1 MELTE
6 QQNAIIQYVSDIKL
20 PMIVKGAAGSGKS
33 FITSRIAQVFSIQ
46 ESLIEQNVIGVVSFT
61 NTLTAD
67 LKKKV
72 GLNTNLKINTAH
84 ETLNLFLEA
93 NGIQRIIAFDKKH
106 SVLDSLENLGVFKR
120 YDKNFLR
127 EEFSWINANR
137 ITNLEQY
144 ENTHRKG
151 RGKKGS
157 LDRAYLWRIYT
168 ESQKRLR
175 EHGLFTYS
183 ELANICLDYM
193 EKHPDYKRLFTHLI
207 IDEFQDLS
215 KNVIEALIKTCQY
228 QDHVVFVGDLAQS
241 IYKNSFSWKDFDIN
255 RKKVFELTDN
265 FRNTKQIAIAAE
277 SLLNNEY
284 KLKLYDR
291 QDYTEMISVG
301 PNGAKPIVAIC
312 RNTNEQKWYILN
324 ELAHISKNE
333 SVAII
338 SRNRNFQNRNGLDG
352 IGDKWIQTLTMH
364 ACKGLEFDNVFIVDA
379 NEDLLPNPQAL
390 KNDFDSNLANE
401 RRLLYV
407 AMTRARKRLFITTSG
422 KPSIFLAEIHPAT
435 ISPVAID
442 NLAYE
447 ELYNH
452 RFEELLTQREQ
463 IIKELASKV
472 ESLQDSNRD
481 KDDTISRLMRSRE
494 FVDESIKSISASDL
508 NFRRDAKILI
518 LGGDGGI
525 REKDIALTL
534 KKQFGLDGKSYQ
546 WVKYDEMKNFNYQTL
561 QGTSA
566 YCDVIVG
573 CIPHKSGGVDNLIAE
588 FENHRDY
595 YTPKIHILRDP
606 NTKQPIQLT
615 KMNLIEAVKESYKVK
630 LTNPN
635 K

>member
-6 QQNAIIQYVSDIKL
+6 QQSAILRYSSDMKA

-33 FITSRIAQVFSIQ
+33 FITSQIAQVFSKH
-46 ESLIEQNVIGVVSFT
+46 ESLIEKNVIGVVSFT
-61 NTLTAD
+61 NTLTTD
-67 LKKKV
+67 LKRKA
-72 GLNTNLKINTAH
+72 GPDTNLKINTAH

-93 NGIQRIIAFDKKH
+93 NGLKRIISFDSKH
-106 SVLDSLENLGVFKR
+106 LVLNGLDNLGVFKR
-120 YDKNFLR
+120 YDKEFLR
-127 EEFSWINANR
+127 EEFAWLNANR
-137 ITNLEQY
+137 ILSVEQY
-144 ENTHRKG
+144 ENVPRKG
-151 RGKKGS
+151 RGKGGS
-157 LDRAYLWRIYT
+157 LDRSYVWKVYS
-168 ESQKRLR
+168 EYKKRLR
-175 EHGLFTYS
+175 AQGLYTYS
-183 ELANICLDYM
+183 ELANVCLEYM
-193 EKHPDYKRLFTHLI
+193 ETHPDYKRIFTHLI
-207 IDEFQDLS
+207 IDEFQDLG
-215 KNVIEALIKTCQY
+215 KNVIEALVKMCKY
-228 QDHVVFVGDLAQS
+228 QDHIVFVGDLAQS
-241 IYKNSFSWKDFDIN
+241 IYKNAFSWKDFDIN
-255 RKKVFELTDN
+255 SKKIFELTDN

-291 QDYTEMISVG
+291 QDYTEMVSVG
-301 PNGAKPIVAIC
+301 QNGIKPIIAIC
-312 RNTNEQKWYILN
+312 RNVDEQKWYILN
-324 ELAHISKNE
+324 ELARIDKKE

-338 SRNRNFQNRNGLDG
+338 RRSRDFYNHNGLNG
-352 IGDKWIQTLTMH
+352 VGQSWIQMFTMH

-379 NEDLLPNPQAL
+379 NEEFLPNPHAL
-390 KNDFDSNLANE
+390 KNDFDVNLANE

-422 KPSIFLAEIHPAT
+422 KPSRFLAEIQPTT

-442 NLAYE
+442 YAAYE

-463 IIKELASKV
+463 IIKELAAKI
-472 ESLQDSNRD
+472 ETLQDSNRD

-525 REKDIALTL
+525 REKDITFTL
-534 KKQFGLDGKSYQ
+534 KKQFGLDSESYQ
-546 WVKYDEMKNFNYQTL
+546 WIRYDEMKNFNYQTL
-561 QGTSA
+561 QGTSS

-588 FENHRDY
+588 FENHREY

-606 NTKQPIQLT
+606 NTEQPVQLT
-615 KMNLIEAVKESYKVK
+615 KTNLIEAVKESNKVK
-630 LTNPN
+630 LANLN